1 MAAHSTPYLSIVV
14 TTRNDNHGG
23 DLLRRTTCFV
33 NGLLQ
38 QTRNF
43 QLPTELIVVE
53 WNPPAGKPLLHE
65 VLPKPA
71 NDDFLQIRYIVVPPE
86 LHNQFRHAQTI
97 PLYQMIAKNVGIR
110 RAKGEFVLCTNID
123 ILFSDACF
131 ARLAQRNLQTGA
143 FYRANRRDIPKSVM
157 ELETV
162 VSQLTFARNNIIRTL
177 GMNGIPIYLKG
188 IPPFFFGFPNALKM
202 VDRIYGLF
210 VRKPLQVTLVHHL
223 DMNACGDFTLMAKT
237 DWEKIKGYVELDMYS
252 IHIDSMGLMSATAA
266 GMSQV
271 VFKPEEAVYHID
283 HEDGWESEDA
293 FRLIRFLESK
303 PCLEWSIVAKAG
315 QKLMAEKR
323 EWGFNTE
330 DWGFYSQTL
339 QEFAFM
345 PA

>member
-23 DLLRRTTCFV
+23 DLLLRTTCFV
-33 NGLLQ
+33 NGLLEQ
-38 QTRNF
+38 ARKF

-65 VLPKPA
+65 ILPKPA
-71 NDDFLQIRYIVVPPE
+71 QDDFLQIRYLVVPPE
-86 LHNQFRHAQTI
+86 LHNRFRHAQTI

-131 ARLAQRNLQTGA
+131 ARLAQRNLQKGM
-143 FYRANRRDIPKSVM
+143 FYRANRCDVPKEVM
-157 ELETV
+157 DVETFDKQLQFASENILRRLGRKVNVRYMKQVRELY
-162 VSQLTFARNNIIRTL
+162 F
-177 GMNGIPIYLKG
+177 YY
-188 IPPFFFGFPNALKM
+188 PNALRLL
-202 VDRIYGLF
+202 DNFYGILNG
-210 VRKPLQVTLVHHL
+210 KKQEIMSIHQL

-252 IHIDSMGLMSATAA
+252 IHIDSMGLMSAAAA
-266 GMSQV
+266 GMNQE
-271 VFKPEEAVYHID
+271 VFKPEESVYHID
-283 HEDGWESEDA
+283 HEDGWESDDA

-303 PCLEWSIVAKAG
+303 PCLEWGIVAKAG
-315 QKLMAEKR
+315 QKLIAEKR

-330 DWGFYSQTL
+330 DWGFNSQIL
-339 QEFAFM
+339 QEFVYL